1 MNLGEWRWIF
11 NGDSQKLNMQKCRH
25 RAWSREMPLR
35 LQSDKPRGTGS
46 LNPLDFTSFC
56 LEPEMLDQEL
66 WDLVFSMLG
75 FYRTW
80 VRLFLSVLV
89 SFPFAVILENLTKT
103 TSGRKC
109 FFWLTVQG
117 YALSSRGNQGSRGL
131 KQLGILHPP
140 SRTKQ
145 WVLTRLAFCLQTDLD
160 LCPLQLTEEFEG
172 ISKGYTHVDNPPQ
185 VGPEVCLMTDS
196 RSSQAGN

>member
-1 MNLGEWRWIF
+1 
-11 NGDSQKLNMQKCRH
+11 
-25 RAWSREMPLR
+25 MPLR
-35 LQSDKPRGTGS
+35 LQSDKPQGTGS

-56 LEPEMLDQEL
+56 LEPEMLDLEL
-66 WDLVFSMLG
+66 WDLMFSMLS

-80 VRLFLSVLV
+80 VQLFLSVLV

-109 FFWLTVQG
+109 LFWLTVQG
-117 YALSSRGNQGSRGL
+117 YALSSRGSQGSRGL

-145 WVLTRLAFCLQTDLD
+145 WMLTRQAFSSTYRPGPLPREWSLSQWAGRPTSINRSLQRN
-160 LCPLQLTEEFEG
+160 LQRLY
-172 ISKGYTHVDNPPQ
+172 S
-185 VGPEVCLMTDS
+185 C
-196 RSSQAGN
+196 R

>member
-1 MNLGEWRWIF
+1 
-11 NGDSQKLNMQKCRH
+11 
-25 RAWSREMPLR
+25 MPLR
-35 LQSDKPRGTGS
+35 LQSDKPWGTGS

-56 LEPEMLDQEL
+56 LEPEMLDLEL

-109 FFWLTVQG
+109 LFWLTVQG
-117 YALSSRGNQGSRGL
+117 YALSSRGSQGSRGL
-131 KQLGILHPP
+131 KQLGILHPR

-145 WVLTRLAFCLQTDLD
+145 WMLTRLAFCLHTDLD
-160 LCPLQLTEEFEG
+160 LCPGNDPSHNGRVDPLQLTEEFEG
-172 ISKGYTHVDNPPQ
+172 ISKGYTHIDNPPQ